1 MHDLSITGG
10 TLVDGTGAPARPG
23 DVAVDGDRI
32 TAVGE
37 PGSIGPASRTIDATG
52 QLVMPGFVDVHTHYD
67 AQLSW
72 DPWITPSSW
81 HGCTTVIVGN
91 CGVGFAPADPGRHGE
106 LIELMEGVEDIP
118 GAALVEGI
126 TWGWESFAEYLDV
139 LEAQPHVIDFG
150 CQIGHGPVRAYVMG
164 DRGVRNEPATAADL
178 TRMAALVEDALRAGA
193 LGFST
198 SQTALHKSKSGEYV
212 PGTWVSH
219 DEMLA
224 MADAMARAG
233 SGIFQGAY
241 DHPELP
247 RQFGWLQEFAERSGR
262 PVAVNLNQT
271 DQAPD
276 VWQEVLAWL
285 DQMRAAGLP
294 VVAEVAGRSIG
305 ILMCLEGT
313 AHPLMLH
320 PAFSDLAPL
329 PLAEVV
335 AELRRPE
342 RRARFVAERPPEYG
356 GFLDSL
362 TRNFAKMFPADHG
375 VIDYEPPP
383 EASVE
388 ARAAALG
395 VAPEQI
401 VIDAL
406 LQDDGHGMV
415 YYPLFNYAQG
425 DLGVTYELQS
435 HPGTRMGLSDGGAHC
450 GAICD
455 GGMPTFMLTH
465 WTRDRTRGPRLSLE
479 LVVHRQTQQT
489 AQLYDLTDRGVVA
502 PGYKADLNVIDYD
515 RLSFAPP
522 RMAYDFPADAR
533 RLVQRAR
540 GYTATICS
548 GTVVVEHDE
557 FTGALPGRLVRGN
570 GVSRPETAR
579 TRR

>member
-1 MHDLSITGG
+1 MHDLVIAGG
-10 TLVDGTGAPARPG
+10 TLIDGTGAAGRLA
-23 DVAVDGDRI
+23 DVAVDGERI
-32 TAVGE
+32 VAVGA
-37 PGSIGPASRTIDATG
+37 PGSMGPAHRTIDAVG
-52 QLVMPGFVDVHTHYD
+52 KLVTPGFVDVHTHYD

-91 CGVGFAPADPGRHGE
+91 CGVGFAPARPAGHDE

-164 DRGVRNEPATAADL
+164 ERGVRNEPATGDDID
-178 TRMAALVEDALRAGA
+178 RMAAIVEAGLRAGA
-193 LGFST
+193 LGFTT

-212 PGTWVSH
+212 PGTWVAVE
-219 DEMLA
+219 EMLA

-233 SGIFQGAY
+233 LGVFQGAY

-247 RQFGWLQEFAERSGR
+247 EQFGWLRTFAERSGR

-276 VWQEVLAWL
+276 VWRAALAWL
-285 DQMRAAGLP
+285 DEMHDADLP

-313 AHPLMLH
+313 VHPFTLH
-320 PAFSDLAPL
+320 PAYDEIASL
-329 PLAEVV
+329 PFADRV

-342 RRARFVAERPPEYG
+342 RQARLIDERQPEHG

-362 TRNFAKMFPADHG
+362 TRNFDKMFPAEGD

-383 EASVE
+383 EAS
-388 ARAAALG
+388 ARSRAARLG
-395 VAPEQI
+395 VPPER
-401 VIDAL
+401 VVLDAL
-406 LQDDGHGMV
+406 LENDGHGMV

-425 DLGVTYELQS
+425 DLGVTYDLHR

-465 WTRDRTRGPRLSLE
+465 WTRDRTRGPRLPLE
-479 LVVHRQTQQT
+479 LVVHRQTQQ
-489 AQLYDLTDRGVVA
+489 AALLYDLKDRGVVA
-502 PGYKADLNVIDYD
+502 PGFRADLNVIDYEH
-515 RLSFAPP
+515 LGFGPP

-533 RLVQRAR
+533 RLVQRAS
-540 GYTATICS
+540 GYEATICA
-548 GTVVVEHDE
+548 GTVIVEGDE
-557 FTGALPGRLVRGN
+557 FTGALPGRLVRGPQA
-570 GVSRPETAR
+570 RPVPAPE
-579 TRR
+579 

>member
-1 MHDLSITGG
+1 MITGG
-10 TLVDGTGAPARPG
+10 SLIDGTGSPARPA

-37 PGSIGPASRTIDATG
+37 VGALGSARREIDAAGKIVT
-52 QLVMPGFVDVHTHYD
+52 PGFVDVHTHYD

-91 CGVGFAPADPGRHGE
+91 CGVGFAPAVPTRHNE

-126 TWGWESFAEYLDV
+126 TWGWESFADYLDV
-139 LEAQPHVIDFG
+139 LEALPHVIDFG

-164 DRGVRNEPATAADL
+164 DRGVRNDPATPDDIA
-178 TRMAALVEDALRAGA
+178 RMAQLVEDGLRAGA

-212 PGTWVSH
+212 PGTWVAVE
-219 DEMLA
+219 EMLA

-233 SGIFQGAY
+233 LGVFQGAY

-247 RQFGWLQEFAERSGR
+247 DQFGWLREFAERSGR

-276 VWQEVLAWL
+276 VWKQVLRWL
-285 DQMRAAGLP
+285 DEMQQAGLQ

-313 AHPLMLH
+313 VHPFSLH
-320 PAFSDLAPL
+320 PAYDEIASL
-329 PLAEVV
+329 PLAERVV
-335 AELRRPE
+335 ELRRPE
-342 RRARFVAERPPEYG
+342 RQERLFNERQPEFG

-362 TRNFAKMFPADHG
+362 TRGFSKMFPAADD

-383 EASVE
+383 EASVQ
-388 ARAAALG
+388 ALAQRRG
-395 VAPEQI
+395 VAPERI
-401 VIDAL
+401 VLDAL
-406 LQDDGHGMV
+406 LENDGHGML

-425 DLGVTYELQS
+425 DLGVTYELHR

-465 WTRDRTRGPRLSLE
+465 WTRDRTRGPRLPLE
-479 LVVHRQTQQT
+479 QVVHRQTQQT
-489 AQLYDLTDRGVVA
+489 AQLYALHDRGVVA
-502 PGYKADLNVIDYD
+502 PGYRADLNVIDYD
-515 RLSFAPP
+515 RLGFGPP
-522 RMAYDFPADAR
+522 RMAYDFPAGAR
-533 RLVQRAR
+533 RLVQQAT
-540 GYTATICS
+540 GYDATICA
-548 GTVVVEHDE
+548 GTVIAEHDE
-557 FTGALPGRLVRGN
+557 FTGALPGRLIRGPKPAPLP
-570 GVSRPETAR
+570 GP
-579 TRR
+579 